1 MYLEMAEEEDK
12 KLAESWQA
20 DADGILTFVCLHLPA
35 PCFTPSH
42 HASFV
47 DRFILCCRCIIDLCI
62 DPGHSAEPTGYLKV
76 TQTRS
81 SLQKRARIRSFFL
94 KASRIVTSRW

>member
-1 MYLEMAEEEDK
+1 MAEEEDK

-20 DADGILTFVCLHLPA
+20 DADEILIFVRLHLLV
-35 PCFTPSH
+35 PCLTPSH

-47 DRFILCCRCIIDLCI
+47 DRFILCCRCIIDLCV
-62 DPGHSAEPTGYLKV
+62 DPGHTTEPTGYLKV
-76 TQTRS
+76 TQTGS

-94 KASRIVTSRW
+94 KASTIVTSRW

>member
-20 DADGILTFVCLHLPA
+20 DADGILTFVRLHLPV
-35 PCFTPSH
+35 PCLTPSH

-47 DRFILCCRCIIDLCI
+47 DRFILCCRCIIDLCV
-62 DPGHSAEPTGYLKV
+62 DPGHSTEPTGYLKV
-76 TQTRS
+76 TQTGS

>member
-35 PCFTPSH
+35 PCFTPTR

-47 DRFILCCRCIIDLCI
+47 DRFILCCRCIIDLCV
-62 DPGHSAEPTGYLKV
+62 DPGHSTEPTGYLKV